1 MRLTD
6 CMDMKSPTTASTP
19 TPIDTAVFL
28 LPLESSTKRA
38 PGATV
43 EAPAGC
49 WGSPQA
55 VPFQ

>member
-1 MRLTD
+1 
-6 CMDMKSPTTASTP
+6 MDMKSPTTASTP